1 MPRPHVEFIQSQRIA
16 WRPHTEGLLA
26 GTDSRELSADP
37 LTGACTRV
45 VRYPPGYQ
53 GVAVRGLLADEELFV
68 LDGALLI
75 DGRRFAHHAYAFL
88 PAGHPRGVVRS
99 DGGAVVLSFYSER
112 PAILD
117 ALWRGD
123 SPAARLIEHIDCYAV
138 PWEPVRYKE
147 MRSGALRKPLRK
159 DPVTGD
165 ETWLLTSPPHGMP
178 PGGAGARE
186 THPTVEE
193 VYVLDG
199 DLHGNCG
206 VMRPGAYFWRPPGI
220 LHGPYGTRRGATSLY
235 RTVGGPLVAEWT
247 ADKAPFSYDPPYT
260 PVLPP
265 GLELLPEPASADESP
280 F

>member
-1 MPRPHVEFIQSQRIA
+1 
-16 WRPHTEGLLA
+16 
-26 GTDSRELSADP
+26 
-37 LTGACTRV
+37 
-45 VRYPPGYQ
+45 
-53 GVAVRGLLADEELFV
+53 
-68 LDGALLI
+68 
-75 DGRRFAHHAYAFL
+75 
-88 PAGHPRGVVRS
+88 
-99 DGGAVVLSFYSER
+99 
-112 PAILD
+112 
-117 ALWRGD
+117 
-123 SPAARLIEHIDCYAV
+123 
-138 PWEPVRYKE
+138 VRYKE